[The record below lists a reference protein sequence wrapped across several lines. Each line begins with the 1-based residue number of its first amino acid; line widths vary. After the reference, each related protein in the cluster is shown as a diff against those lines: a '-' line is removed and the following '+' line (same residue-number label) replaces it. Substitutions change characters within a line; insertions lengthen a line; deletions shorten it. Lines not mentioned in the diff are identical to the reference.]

1 MTDAL
6 PISSTSN
13 DALVVITTTEN
24 FTDAER
30 LARELVAR
38 ELAACVQIIPSM
50 TAIYRWQGKL
60 EQANEALLLIKTT
73 RGNYDALAAAI
84 QSLHSYETPEIIAL
98 PATEIAA
105 DYLAWLRASVKSSPL
120 NDPQTS
126 PASSSD

>member
-1 MTDAL
+1 MSDAA
-6 PISSTSN
+6 P

-24 FTDAER
+24 LTDAER

-73 RGNYDALAAAI
+73 RGNYEALAAAI
-84 QSLHSYETPEIIAL
+84 RELHSYETPEMLAL
-98 PATEIAA
+98 PVAQAST

-120 NDPQTS
+120 NGPLTS